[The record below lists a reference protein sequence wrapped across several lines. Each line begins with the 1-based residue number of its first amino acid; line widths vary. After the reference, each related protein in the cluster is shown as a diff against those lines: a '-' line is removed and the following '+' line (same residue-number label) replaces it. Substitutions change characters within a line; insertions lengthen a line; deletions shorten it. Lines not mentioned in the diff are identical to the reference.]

1 MSFQQELAALFR
13 RDIQRLI
20 QELEAFPGDAY
31 LWQTVPG
38 ILNGAGNLTLHL
50 EGNLREYI
58 GRALGGVEYQRDR
71 PYEFAAKAMP
81 ASELIARIKGVEE
94 LIPTII
100 MNLTDKQ
107 IEAEYTQYES
117 GPLVTRQFL
126 MHLIAHF
133 NFHLGQIGYLRRILT
148 QGSAVKFV
156 QLGS

>member
-13 RDIQRLI
+13 RDLRRLV

-38 ILNGAGNLTLHL
+38 VSNAAGNLTLHL

-58 GRALGGVEYQRDR
+58 GRVLGGVDYQRDR

-81 ASELIARIKGVEE
+81 ASGLIARIQAVEE

-100 MNLTDKQ
+100 VNLTDAQ
-107 IEAEYTQYES
+107 LDAEYTAYS
-117 GPLVTRQFL
+117 YLLSTRQFL

-133 NFHLGQIGYLRRILT
+133 NFHLGQIGYLRRFLT

-156 QLGS
+156 ELGQ